1 MNEPPIT
8 SDLSPRKVGRLLKIY
23 IESEEKTDST
33 SSDQQKI
40 LLLKSYL
47 SDTLPLSSQILQS
60 LPVLMQQIY
69 SETSRLEGQSL
80 YELLLDPNTELNH
93 LKATKALA
101 KKKVNNAQNREE
113 KEVAEILYY
122 ATIAAAIAFH
132 EEIISKNSY
141 KKLKESF
148 EYLLSKEW
156 IFPELKDLFET
167 ARNKC
172 TQLLSDK

>member
-1 MNEPPIT
+1 MNESSIP
-8 SDLSPRKVGRLLKIY
+8 SDLSPEKVGRLLKIY
-23 IESEEKTDST
+23 TEREERADST
-33 SSDQQKI
+33 SSDQQKT

-47 SDTLPLSSQILQS
+47 SDALPLSSQVLQS

-80 YELLLDPNTELNH
+80 YELLLDPNTALDHLRVVKEL
-93 LKATKALA
+93 T
-101 KKKVNNAQNREE
+101 KKKVDSAQTRDE

-122 ATIAAAIAFH
+122 AAIAAAVAFH
-132 EEIISKNSY
+132 DEKISKKSHE
-141 KKLKESF
+141 KLKEAL

-156 IFPELKDLFET
+156 IFTELKELFIA

-172 TQLLSDK
+172 TQLLSDR

>member
-8 SDLSPRKVGRLLKIY
+8 SDLSPKKVGRLLKIY

-33 SSDQQKI
+33 ISDQQKI

-93 LKATKALA
+93 LKVTKALA
-101 KKKVNNAQNREE
+101 KKKVNNAHTREE

-122 ATIAAAIAFH
+122 ATIAAAVAH
-132 EEIISKNSY
+132 HNEIISKNSY
-141 KKLKESF
+141 RKLKKSF
-148 EYLLSKEW
+148 EYLLSKVW
-156 IFPELKDLFET
+156 IFSELKDLFET